1 MTLNV
6 FYGVQNSSGRGDTRY
21 QWSSGRQRSW
31 RQWHWCLSIF
41 LCNFTYR
48 IWLPSLIKSI
58 PGSMH
63 PSSPT
68 CNTSGAS
75 VLMRRGAN
83 NRNDNSWNHS
93 IPLEISKYHE
103 TYKHFNDRTF
113 YLITM
118 TKLRSCSVGHH
129 TGAWGHDNEDRPP
142 PPLLPYPPLTMP
154 K

>member
-1 MTLNV
+1 MLYRKTTV
-6 FYGVQNSSGRGDTRY
+6 GVIPGINDQVGGNAHGDSDIGVY
-21 QWSSGRQRSW
+21 
-31 RQWHWCLSIF
+31 LFF

-58 PGSMH
+58 PESMH